1 MTIQLGYVKFRNDG
15 KVDQM
20 KNILTF
26 SGDLCLTLCLVA
38 KKAEE
43 KETNENLNFYV

>member
-1 MTIQLGYVKFRNDG
+1 MTIQLGYVKFHNDG

-20 KNILTF
+20 NFFFTF

-43 KETNENLNFYV
+43 KETNENLNFFV